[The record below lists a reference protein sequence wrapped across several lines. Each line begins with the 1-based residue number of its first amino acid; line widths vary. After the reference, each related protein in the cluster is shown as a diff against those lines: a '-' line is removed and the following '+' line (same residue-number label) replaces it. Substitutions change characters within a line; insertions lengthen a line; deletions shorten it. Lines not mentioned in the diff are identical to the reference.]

1 MSIEITVRHLDISDT
16 LHTYANDKAAKLIE
30 KFPSIEF
37 VRVVL
42 DKDGPFYTS
51 AIAIQGGQKTT
62 VESNDKNAEMIP
74 AINAA
79 FDKAEAQ
86 LRKNA
91 ERRQEVRS

>member
-1 MSIEITVRHLDISDT
+1 MSIEVTVRHLDISDT
-16 LHTYANDKAAKLIE
+16 LHKFAHDKSEKLIE
-30 KFPSIEF
+30 KFPVIEF

-42 DKDGPFYTS
+42 DKDGPFYTAS
-51 AIAIQGGQKTT
+51 IAIQGGRHST
-62 VESNDKNAEMIP
+62 VESNDKEADMMA

-91 ERRQEVRS
+91 QRLQDVRP

>member
-1 MSIEITVRHLDISDT
+1 MAIEVTVRHLDISDT
-16 LHTYANDKAAKLIE
+16 LQKFANDKAEKLSE
-30 KFPSIEF
+30 KFPAIEF

-42 DKDGPFYTS
+42 DKDGPFCT
-51 AIAIQGGQKTT
+51 ATLAIQGGQKCT
-62 VESNDKNAEMIP
+62 VDSTDKDADMTA

-91 ERRQEVRS
+91 QRRQDVRP

>member
-1 MSIEITVRHLDISDT
+1 MSIEVTIRHLDISDT
-16 LHTYANDKAAKLIE
+16 LQKFAHDKSVKLSE
-30 KFPSIEF
+30 KFPAIEF

-42 DKDGPFYTS
+42 DKDGPFCMATL
-51 AIAIQGGQKTT
+51 AIQGGQKST
-62 VESNDKNAEMIP
+62 VDSTDKDADMTA

-91 ERRQEVRS
+91 QRRQDVRP